1 MGRHRMLSPGDAGDR
16 LDRIAREAADLAAR
30 AEQDGDLSLGVRARR
45 ILLEAELAR
54 DRCPA

>member
-1 MGRHRMLSPGDAGDR
+1 MGRSRMLRMSDAGGR
-16 LDRIAREAADLAAR
+16 LERIAREAADLAAR